1 MKFGKRA
8 IGVVFILSVLFG
20 GACDLI
26 GRSCQEK
33 LQKQYLG
40 LIKLDHEETYSID
53 DLAKSRG
60 KLGKLLAS
68 CDIPEAG
75 LEIPVFGQLS
85 ILELAVLANDIERIA
100 SILRLRAKGKQ
111 QVQRLALVDGTT
123 PLHLAA
129 HFGTTE
135 SIELLL
141 KNGFGVD
148 VKDDFG
154 NTPLMASIGGLQIE
168 SANMDALVSAG
179 ANINAMTERGMTALT
194 MAVGEEDPLAV
205 KYLIAKGASL
215 RPHGPDDTSIIE
227 LAQRVGD
234 DRILSILKEAN

>member
-1 MKFGKRA
+1 MKFVKLA
-8 IGVVFILSVLFG
+8 IGVAFILSVLFG

-26 GRSCQEK
+26 GGSCQDK
-33 LQKQYLG
+33 LSKQYLG
-40 LIKLDHEETYSID
+40 LIKLDREERYSID
-53 DLAKSRG
+53 DLTESRR

-68 CDIPEAG
+68 CEIPEPG
-75 LEIPVFGQLS
+75 LNIPVFGQLS
-85 ILELAVLANDIERIA
+85 ILELAILANDTERIA
-100 SILRLRAKGKQ
+100 SILGSKGKQ
-111 QVQRLALVDGTT
+111 QRQGSQLVGGTT
-123 PLHLAA
+123 ALHLAA
-129 HFGTTE
+129 HYGTTE

-141 KNGFGVD
+141 KSGFDVD

-168 SANMDALVSAG
+168 SANVNALVSAG

-205 KYLIAKGASL
+205 KYLIAKGAAL
-215 RPHGPDDTSIIE
+215 RPKGPDDTSIIE

-234 DRILSILKEAN
+234 ESILSILKEAN